1 MKSIFTSI
9 YVVLLLALIGLGV
22 FGWGMNILK
31 LIDANAIDGM
41 VIARAIGIFV
51 APLGAILGYF

>member
-1 MKSIFTSI
+1 MKSIFTSL

-41 VIARAIGIFV
+41 VIARAIGIIV